1 MMDLAISSEL
11 NLEKFSIQW
20 LRETVSGFG
29 AAPGRQLFT
38 IASKME
44 EKMHVENIDKKE
56 NVYYLSKRL

>member
-29 AAPGRQLFT
+29 AAPAVHNR
-38 IASKME
+38 
-44 EKMHVENIDKKE
+44 
-56 NVYYLSKRL
+56 

>member
-29 AAPGRQLFT
+29 AAPGCQLFT